1 MLQCDQVQAEYDQL
15 IREENREKLEAVAAL
30 EAEAKEH
37 AAFAA
42 REVARLRGE
51 ADDTIAEILRAGEEE
66 ARQLEAQRLH
76 QLEEHNATM
85 LQLEEQLLRRQNYYC
100 GSHSAQPGE
109 REATDERLREIDLE
123 VQALHAETEAHIR
136 TSYEERAETTRAVRE
151 HAEAMSA
158 QADERYRLALEND
171 RNAKADARKVITRAE
186 QDRSL
191 SVREAEH
198 ACQIWLG
205 AFNGALEETQQSLAA
220 RLDEL
225 LREARKSREHLE
237 DCRNRVD
244 AHWQLELADIR
255 QDARKERLEAAK
267 SLESAR
273 IQSRG
278 TRRAGQEILDAGVQ
292 ECLAMRQRHLNDLR
306 DVAKELD
313 EVRRGLG
320 ISARD
325 DPQLVQSLKDLATTF
340 RTGKVV
346 KTPPKASPWEM
357 RDDSFAS

>member
-85 LQLEEQLLRRQNYYC
+85 LQLEEQLLR
-100 GSHSAQPGE
+100 E